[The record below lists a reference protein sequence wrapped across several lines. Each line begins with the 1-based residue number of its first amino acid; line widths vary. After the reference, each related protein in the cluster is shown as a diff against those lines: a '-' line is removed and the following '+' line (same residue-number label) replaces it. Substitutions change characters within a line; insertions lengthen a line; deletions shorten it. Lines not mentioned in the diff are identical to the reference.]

1 MIRPRG
7 RVLSGILAIG
17 AILVVTVIVLFVLN
31 RALTDTERV
40 EELAGSVQSVVA
52 IVAILGGG
60 AFAYYKLQIF
70 RVFEPHLTI
79 SHEVSHRY
87 IGDNY
92 VHIAVTATL
101 HNSSKVK
108 MELRKGFFL
117 LQQISPLSDEE
128 IEPLYEQ
135 VFGDQDYEH
144 IQWPTLEEVDREFGE
159 GELIVEPGESHPETF
174 EFILPRGYDSVMAY
188 TYFYNP
194 ISQRPPGWAATKVYD
209 MIET

>member
-1 MIRPRG
+1 M
-7 RVLSGILAIG
+7 
-17 AILVVTVIVLFVLN
+17 VTVVLLTTTLVLFVLN
-31 RALTDTERV
+31 RTWTDAERGKDLT
-40 EELAGSVQSVVA
+40 AIVQSVITVVA
-52 IVAILGGG
+52 IVGGG
-60 AFAYYKLQIF
+60 VFAYYKLQIF
-70 RVFEPHLTI
+70 RTFEPHLTI

-87 IGDNY
+87 IGDSY

-128 IEPLYEQ
+128 VKSLHDQ
-135 VFGDQDYEH
+135 VFEDQEYQH
-144 IQWPTLEEVDREFGE
+144 IQWPTLEEVEREFGK

-174 EFILPRGYDSVMAY
+174 EFILPQWYDSIMVY

-194 ISQRPPGWAATKVYD
+194 TSPQPQGWAASNVYD
-209 MIET
+209 IADR

>member
-1 MIRPRG
+1 MIG
-7 RVLSGILAIG
+7 VVLLTTTIA
-17 AILVVTVIVLFVLN
+17 LFVLN
-31 RALTDTERV
+31 RTLTDAERGKD
-40 EELAGSVQSVVA
+40 LAAIIRSLVTVVA
-52 IVAILGGG
+52 IVGGG

-108 MELRKGFFL
+108 MELRKGVFL

-135 VFGDQDYEH
+135 VFEDQDYEH
-144 IQWPTLEEVDREFGE
+144 IHCLD
-159 GELIVEPGESHPETF
+159 
-174 EFILPRGYDSVMAY
+174 PRRS
-188 TYFYNP
+188 
-194 ISQRPPGWAATKVYD
+194 
-209 MIET
+209 

>member
-1 MIRPRG
+1 MVMV
-7 RVLSGILAIG
+7 VLLATT
-17 AILVVTVIVLFVLN
+17 LVLFLLN
-31 RALTDTERV
+31 RTWTDAERGKDLT
-40 EELAGSVQSVVA
+40 AIIQSIVTVVA
-52 IVAILGGG
+52 IVGGG
-60 AFAYYKLQIF
+60 VFAYYKLQIF

-87 IGDNY
+87 IGDNFI
-92 VHIAVTATL
+92 HIAVTATL

-108 MELRKGFFL
+108 MELRNGFFL

-135 VFGDQDYEH
+135 VFEDQDYEH
-144 IQWPTLEEVDREFGE
+144 IQWPTLEEIEREFGE

-174 EFILPRGYDSVMAY
+174 EFILPRRYGSVMVY

>member
-1 MIRPRG
+1 MIVV
-7 RVLSGILAIG
+7 VLLTTTIA
-17 AILVVTVIVLFVLN
+17 LFVLN
-31 RALTDTERV
+31 RTWTDAERGKD
-40 EELAGSVQSVVA
+40 LAAIVQSIVTVVA
-52 IVAILGGG
+52 IVGGG

-87 IGDNY
+87 MGDSY

-101 HNSSKVK
+101 HNSSRVK

-117 LQQISPLSDEE
+117 LQQLSPLRDED

-135 VFGDQDYEH
+135 VFEDQDYEH
-144 IQWPTLEEVDREFGE
+144 IQWPTLEEVEREFGE
-159 GELIVEPGESHPETF
+159 GDLIVEPGESHPETI
-174 EFILPRGYDSVMAY
+174 EYILPRWHKSVMVY

-194 ISQRPPGWAATKVYD
+194 VSSTPQGWTATNVYD
-209 MIET
+209 MGDSQHD

>member
-1 MIRPRG
+1 MIG
-7 RVLSGILAIG
+7 VVLLTTTIA
-17 AILVVTVIVLFVLN
+17 LFVLN
-31 RALTDTERV
+31 RTWTDAERGKD
-40 EELAGSVQSVVA
+40 LAAIIQSLVTVVA
-52 IVAILGGG
+52 IVGGG

-135 VFGDQDYEH
+135 VFEDQDYEH
-144 IQWPTLEEVDREFGE
+144 IQLAD
-159 GELIVEPGESHPETF
+159 
-174 EFILPRGYDSVMAY
+174 PRRS
-188 TYFYNP
+188 
-194 ISQRPPGWAATKVYD
+194 
-209 MIET
+209 

>member
-52 IVAILGGG
+52 IVAIVGGG

-108 MELRKGFFL
+108 MELRKGVFL

-135 VFGDQDYEH
+135 VFEDQDYEH
-144 IQWPTLEEVDREFGE
+144 IHCLD
-159 GELIVEPGESHPETF
+159 
-174 EFILPRGYDSVMAY
+174 PRRS
-188 TYFYNP
+188 
-194 ISQRPPGWAATKVYD
+194 
-209 MIET
+209 